1 MIDDFLLSEIK
12 LYKDNVLSCLI
23 HKYSMNENDA
33 RKAIQQ
39 SYLLE
44 SLIKFPEETIYIDIE
59 TTTDEIYFDYKR
71 GNNE

>member
-1 MIDDFLLSEIK
+1 
-12 LYKDNVLSCLI
+12 
-23 HKYSMNENDA
+23 MNENDA